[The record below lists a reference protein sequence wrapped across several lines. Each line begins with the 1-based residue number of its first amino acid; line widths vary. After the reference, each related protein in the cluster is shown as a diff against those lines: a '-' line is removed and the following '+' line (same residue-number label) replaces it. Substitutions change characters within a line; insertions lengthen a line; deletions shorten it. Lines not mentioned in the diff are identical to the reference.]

1 MFGSSDPDNPM
12 GGLLGDLMKV
22 IGSGPGSADSWFEAA
37 RTLAFGVATD
47 GGEDENP
54 DPLVRI
60 AFEELA
66 RVAEMHVV
74 EATGIGPASGAGGV
88 SFEAVGP
95 GQWSFRVLEA
105 YRPVLK
111 SMVEAQQ
118 QGAAAVPSSLDLSE
132 LDPDSTGGLGG
143 LLGQFALTLGPVFLG
158 MQFGSAAGHLAR
170 RAFGQYA
177 LPLPWPESSTL
188 LLVPGNVGR
197 FAEDWSL
204 PLQEV
209 QLWVCLRELT
219 MHAVLTRPGVRAS
232 LMTLL
237 GDASAHAAAA
247 QRSIVERLGDGLG
260 DQAALEDAL
269 GDPEALLSD
278 LISPEQRSIS
288 AALTAQTTA
297 IGAYVDHITAGIAE
311 TLTSSPVG
319 AARGLVPLPDRG
331 GQGRAGL
338 RRPVRAQRRPGRGR
352 PRARLRDGRA
362 GTGGRERAGP
372 PVGRRARPADAGRG
386 GRARAVARPHRAAG
400 LNASRRSGRHDR
412 RPERRSPSDASAHR
426 PGVSCTGWVSPPV
439 AGTRAR
445 AVRRPGA
452 RRSWR
457 PAGPHSSRARSG

>member
-1 MFGSSDPDNPM
+1 MFGPGDADNPM
-12 GGLLGDLMKV
+12 GGLLGDLLKV
-22 IGSGPGSADSWFEAA
+22 IGSGPGAADSWFEAA

-66 RVAEMHVV
+66 RVAELHVAD
-74 EATGIGPASGAGGV
+74 ATGIASSSGGGGV

-95 GQWSFRVLEA
+95 GQWSVRVLEA
-105 YRPVLK
+105 YRSVLK

-118 QGAAAVPSSLDLSE
+118 QGAAAVPSSLDVSE
-132 LDPDSTGGLGG
+132 LDPAAGGLGG

-188 LLVPGNVGR
+188 LLVPGNVAR
-197 FAEDWSL
+197 FADDWSL

-232 LMTLL
+232 LATLL

-247 QRSIVERLGDGLG
+247 QRSIVERLGDGLT
-260 DQAALEDAL
+260 DPAALEDAL

-278 LISPEQRSIS
+278 LITPEQRNIS
-288 AALTAQTTA
+288 STLTAQTTA
-297 IGAYVDHITAGIAE
+297 IGAYVDHVTAGIAE
-311 TLTSSPVG
+311 TLTSSPAALREAWYRYRIEEGKGEQAFAGLFGLDVG
-319 AARGLVPLPDRG
+319 QEEVDRG
-331 GQGRAGL
+331 RAFVSG
-338 RRPVRAQRRPGRGR
+338 VV
-352 PRARLRDGRA
+352 
-362 GTGGRERAGP
+362 ERAGEDAL
-372 PVGRRARPADAGRG
+372 ARLWSDELDLPTPAEVDAPGLWL
-386 GRARAVARPHRAAG
+386 ARIG
-400 LNASRRSGRHDR
+400 LLD
-412 RPERRSPSDASAHR
+412 
-426 PGVSCTGWVSPPV
+426 
-439 AGTRAR
+439 
-445 AVRRPGA
+445 
-452 RRSWR
+452 
-457 PAGPHSSRARSG
+457 

>member
-1 MFGSSDPDNPM
+1 MFGSNDPDNPM
-12 GGLLGDLMKV
+12 GGLLGDLLKV
-22 IGSGPGSADSWFEAA
+22 IGSGPGAADSWFEAA

-47 GGEDENP
+47 GGQDENP

-66 RVAEMHVV
+66 RVAELHVAD
-74 EATGIGPASGAGGV
+74 ATGITSASAAGGV

-105 YRPVLK
+105 YRPILRA
-111 SMVEAQQ
+111 MVEAQQ
-118 QGAAAVPSSLDLSE
+118 QGAAAVPSSMDLSE
-132 LDPDSTGGLGG
+132 LDPDASGLNG

-177 LPLPWPESSTL
+177 LPLPWPESTTL
-188 LLVPGNVGR
+188 LLVPGNVAR
-197 FAEDWSL
+197 FADDWSL

-232 LMTLL
+232 LTTLL

-260 DQAALEDAL
+260 DPAALEEAL

-278 LISPEQRSIS
+278 LISPEQRNIS
-288 AALTAQTTA
+288 SALTAQTTA

-311 TLTSSPVG
+311 TLTSSPAALREAWYRYRIEEGKGEQAFAGLFGLNVG
-319 AARGLVPLPDRG
+319 QDEVDRG
-331 GQGRAGL
+331 RAF
-338 RRPVRAQRRPGRGR
+338 V
-352 PRARLRDGRA
+352 
-362 GTGGRERAGP
+362 TGVVERAGEDAL
-372 PVGRRARPADAGRG
+372 ARLWGDELDLPTPAEVDAPGLWL
-386 GRARAVARPHRAAG
+386 ARIG
-400 LNASRRSGRHDR
+400 LLD
-412 RPERRSPSDASAHR
+412 
-426 PGVSCTGWVSPPV
+426 
-439 AGTRAR
+439 
-445 AVRRPGA
+445 
-452 RRSWR
+452 
-457 PAGPHSSRARSG
+457 